1 MAIKKFC
8 VSFFLLV
15 FVVALTGCSTSQ
27 GTNDSSSSMSHDMN
41 RDHDQHA
48 MSSDR
53 DVPQDLVATMNP
65 EFKKGSKVTL
75 KTDHMSGMMNAKG
88 TVAGVYTTNVYTVT
102 YHPTNGGK
110 VVRNH
115 KWVIQQE
122 LQTHNKGLLKTGTKV
137 NLNASHMPGM
147 MGAEATIDSAKQT
160 NIYMV
165 NYTDTKTG
173 KVIKSHKWVTEDE
186 LISR

>member
-15 FVVALTGCSTSQ
+15 LVVALTGCSTNQ

-48 MSSDR
+48 MSDR
-53 DVPQDLVATMNP
+53 DVPQGLVATMNP

-137 NLNASHMPGM
+137 KLNASHMPGM

-173 KVIKSHKWVTEDE
+173 KVIENHKWVTEDE